1 MIRQARRS
9 APVLCFDLGQ
19 ERLAGSTYDDFK
31 EAGDAMRVQR
41 VRASGRCQRGGVRRG
56 TRVSTA
62 RVPRLEA
69 EEDEPERLED
79 LAEYERIIH
88 HFESAHD
95 AALAAEQYDS

>member
-1 MIRQARRS
+1 MT
-9 APVLCFDLGQ
+9 G
-19 ERLAGSTYDDFK
+19 
-31 EAGDAMRVQR
+31 VQTC
-41 VRASGRCQRGGVRRG
+41 ALPIW
-56 TRVSTA
+56 
-62 RVPRLEA
+62 VPRLEA